1 LRDYLKAGE
10 IPQKQG
16 KRPDGSVWAKL
27 AFYIFEA
34 GNREGVLQM
43 KKNTCFVAGM
53 LAVMLVFGLAVV
65 GCDNG
70 TTSSSNNGNNSSD
83 NGNNGGGDD
92 DVTGNWGGTVNGE
105 YVSVT
110 IASGSWTLSTTGF
123 SDYGTYT
130 MNGTTASLRS
140 NKYNVATGTAVLVN
154 GNTIR
159 VTLNSNSIAPGTY
172 TLTRQ

>member
-1 LRDYLKAGE
+1 LKSGK
-10 IPQKQG
+10 ISQKQ
-16 KRPDGSVWAKL
+16 AKDRTAPYEAKP

-43 KKNTCFVAGM
+43 KKNTCFVAGI
-53 LAVMLVFGLAVV
+53 LAVMLVFGLTVV

-70 TTSSSNNGNNSSD
+70 TTGSSNNGNN
-83 NGNNGGGDD
+83 GGGGG
-92 DVTGNWGGTVNGE
+92 DVTGNWGGTVSGS

-110 IASGSWTLSTTGF
+110 IADANWTLSTTGF

-130 MNGTTASLRS
+130 MTGTTAILRS
-140 NKYNVATGTAVLVN
+140 TKYGVTTGTAVLVN
-154 GNTIR
+154 SNTIR
-159 VTLNSNSIAPGTY
+159 VALNSSSIAPGTH